1 MMQLRIGNRV
11 IEVDTSSGVPTI
23 HAQAEEIRYPDG
35 RQDVIVHVPCMTLG
49 SKVEGDK

>member
-1 MMQLRIGNRV
+1 MQVRIGNV
-11 IEVDTSSGVPTI
+11 VVDVDMSNGVPVI
-23 HAQAEEIRYPDG
+23 HARAEEIKYPDG